1 MIRLSEEAVG
11 VGPTKQRAR
20 ARPTRVPGRASCS
33 SQTFPGPLV
42 PLVSPVSMS
51 CVGAWASNASY
62 FNGHTEG
69 LVSCD
74 ATKYL
79 CPSLT
84 RGRRHRRRAS
94 ETRRRAAR
102 RGGHTSHTRVLR
114 EKTEC
119 EKRETTVHASTRRR
133 LNTHTEASHSEHF
146 RRSLARWG
154 WCWSDVDLLLLR
166 RPCSCNQSSMLW

>member
-42 PLVSPVSMS
+42 PLVSLCRCLVCWCMG
-51 CVGAWASNASY
+51 VERFILQWT
-62 FNGHTEG
+62 HRR

-74 ATKYL
+74 ATKYR